1 LFFAHIAKW
10 THDIRPN
17 FNYHGAKLVILSL
30 IERLGFGRIF
40 VLMNFLSVDQVS
52 KTWHDKA
59 VLDKVTFGIQ
69 QGEKVALVA
78 GNGQGKTTLFSIIVG
93 KETPDEG
100 KAIIRKDI
108 KYAYLSQDTDIQD
121 DLTVLENILLD
132 DLEVT
137 RALTRYNHVLEQL
150 ELHPESDEL
159 MQQLAQV
166 NEVMNALNAWDYE
179 ARVKQVL
186 GKLKIDRLNQK
197 GATLSGG
204 QKKRVALAKVILSGA
219 DFLLLDE
226 PTNHLDLDMI
236 EWLEQFLLQ
245 RDLTLL
251 LITHDRYFLDRVC
264 DRIIEI
270 DRGALFHYQ
279 GNFSYFI
286 ENKALREAQLQSEL
300 EKDRNLYRKE
310 LEWVRRMPKART
322 TKSKSRTEAFEQLE
336 AKLKGQRAK
345 LEVRMDVR
353 TERMGSKVLELHRV
367 SKSYDTLKILDAFS
381 YHFKRGE
388 KVGIIG
394 PNGIGKSTL
403 LNIIMGLDTPDSGK
417 IVHGETLNIGYY
429 SQQGI
434 QVDESKKVIDVVR
447 DIADW
452 IPLSNGNKLTA
463 SQLLLQFGF
472 SYDKQH
478 DFVVKLSG
486 GERRRL
492 YLLTVLMAAPNFLIL
507 DEPTNDLDIETLA
520 VLEDFLQAYQG
531 CLLVVSHDR
540 FFMDRLVEHCFIF
553 KGEGVVQDFP
563 GNYSDYRDFLEYQ
576 TELESIVSKVI
587 KRSDTNPSDASNVK
601 EQHSSTL
608 AAKRKLSFKE
618 QFEFEQIE
626 KELPVLMH
634 KKSSLEE
641 ELSSLTSQFDRIVEL
656 SKELEDITSKI
667 DTMELRWLELSV

>member
-1 LFFAHIAKW
+1 MSLPLS
-10 THDIRPN
+10 THT
-17 FNYHGAKLVILSL
+17 
-30 IERLGFGRIF
+30 FGRTF
-40 VLMNFLSVDQVS
+40 AAMNFLSVDQVS
-52 KTWHDKA
+52 KTWHDKP
-59 VLDKVTFGIQ
+59 VLREVTFGIQ

-78 GNGQGKTTLFSIIVG
+78 GNGQGKSTLFSIIVG
-93 KETPDEG
+93 KENADAG

-108 KYAYLSQDTDIQD
+108 RYSYLSQDTDVD
-121 DLTVLENILLD
+121 EELTVLENILFD
-132 DLEVT
+132 DHEIT
-137 RALTRYNHVLEQL
+137 RALKSY
-150 ELHPESDEL
+150 
-159 MQQLAQV
+159 
-166 NEVMNALNAWDYE
+166 NEVLDALETDSDNMELLERLNYLSETMTALDAWDYE
-179 ARVKQVL
+179 AKVKQVL
-186 GKLKIDRLNQK
+186 AKLKIDRYHQK
-197 GATLSGG
+197 ASTLSGG
-204 QKKRVALAKVILSGA
+204 QKKRIALAKVILSGA

-236 EWLEQFLLQ
+236 EWLEGFLAQ

-270 DRGALFHYQ
+270 DNGDLHQYQ
-279 GNFSYFI
+279 GNFSYYI
-286 ENKALREAQLQSEL
+286 ESKAMREAQLQSEL

-310 LEWVRRMPKART
+310 LEWVRRMPKARG
-322 TKSKSRTEAFEQLE
+322 TKSKSRTEAFSQLE
-336 AKLKGQRAK
+336 AKLKNQRAK

-353 TERMGSKVLELHRV
+353 TERMGTKIMELHRV
-367 SKSYDTLKILDAFS
+367 AKAYGELCILEGFT
-381 YHFKRGE
+381 YNFKRGE

-403 LNIIMGLDTPDSGK
+403 LNLMMGLETPDSGK
-417 IVHGETLNIGYY
+417 IVRGETLKIGYY

-463 SQLLLQFGF
+463 SHLLLQFGF

-492 YLLTVLMAAPNFLIL
+492 YLLTILMGAPNFLIL

-540 FFMDRLVEHCFIF
+540 FFMDRLVDHCFIF
-553 KGEGVVQDFP
+553 KGQGDVQDFP
-563 GNYSDYRDFLEYQ
+563 GNYSDYRQYE
-576 TELESIVSKVI
+576 ELQSEEKREMSKKPAAASAPVI
-587 KRSDTNPSDASNVK
+587 EIAKEEVPIIRKKRA
-601 EQHSSTL
+601 
-608 AAKRKLSFKE
+608 FKE
-618 QFEFEQIE
+618 QYELDTIE
-626 KELPVLMH
+626 KELPQLQD
-634 KKSSLEE
+634 KKSSLEK
-641 ELSSLTSQFDRIVEL
+641 ELLELGDQYDKIVVISQELQEISDRI
-656 SKELEDITSKI
+656 DAY
-667 DTMELRWLELSV
+667 ELRWLELND